1 MATYL
6 IILFVCPLLAFL
18 VGGIPFGV
26 ILTAARGI
34 DIRTVASGNIG
45 ATNVARALGRKWGY
59 FCFLLDVLKGAVPT
73 AAMGLLL
80 ARWQLNDSPVG
91 FLAWALVGS
100 AAVLGHVFPVYLKF
114 KGGKG
119 VATSSGVALAIWP
132 FYTIPALLG
141 LFAWLLVTLT
151 SRTVSAGSLAACL
164 TFLISYLAG
173 FWIFDQPRWII
184 PPWSLQSQWPLL
196 VAACLLPVL
205 IIVRHRSNI
214 TRLLTGQEHRIK
226 SGQDN
231 SC

>member
-1 MATYL
+1 MEKYL
-6 IILFVCPLLAFL
+6 IIYLACPVLGFL

-80 ARWQLNDSPVG
+80 ARWQLNDSPLG
-91 FLAWALVGS
+91 FLSWALVGS

-119 VATSSGVALAIWP
+119 VATSAGVALALWP
-132 FYTIPALLG
+132 FYTLPALLA
-141 LFAWLLVTLT
+141 LLAWVLVTLA

-164 TFLISYLAG
+164 TFLITYLAG
-173 FWIFDQPRWII
+173 FWIFDQQRWII

-196 VAACLLPVL
+196 IAACLLPVL
-205 IIVRHRSNI
+205 IIIRHRANI

-226 SGQDN
+226 TGQDN
-231 SC
+231 QR

>member
-1 MATYL
+1 MGNYL
-6 IILFVCPLLAFL
+6 IIFIVCPLLGFL

-34 DIRTVASGNIG
+34 DIRTVGSGNIG
-45 ATNVARALGRKWGY
+45 ATNVARALGRNWGIC
-59 FCFLLDVLKGAVPT
+59 CFLLDVLKGALPT
-73 AAMGLLL
+73 ATMGLLL

-100 AAVLGHVFPVYLKF
+100 TAVLGHVFPVYLKF

-132 FYTIPALLG
+132 FYTLPALLG
-141 LFAWLLVTLT
+141 LLAWLLVTLA

-164 TFLISYLAG
+164 AFLISYSAG

-184 PPWSLQSQWPLL
+184 PAWSVQSQWPLL
-196 VAACLLPVL
+196 IAACLLPVL
-205 IIVRHRSNI
+205 IIIRHRSNI
-214 TRLLTGQEHRIK
+214 TRLLRGQEHQINR
-226 SGQDN
+226 GQDN
-231 SC
+231 QR